1 MFSLEK
7 KDEPEDEAKGETKDE
22 PVAEPDKVIITKQ
35 YNKEFLRWIVCVL
48 ECLKGSVMS
57 SVSLPEKFSFHR
69 LLELEQGWLGLSLS
83 FDSSIALI
91 FTQSCNLNLLLYE

>member
-35 YNKEFLRWIVCVL
+35 YNKEFLRRIVCVL
-48 ECLKGSVMS
+48 ECLKGSVTVYHCLKNFRS
-57 SVSLPEKFSFHR
+57 TDF
-69 LLELEQGWLGLSLS
+69 LSWNK
-83 FDSSIALI
+83 DG
-91 FTQSCNLNLLLYE
+91 